1 MRFKPFV
8 LLGFLT
14 ALGSGAAAF
23 GAALAPEVSAGVSEP
38 PVTLRGFGTLGLARS
53 SADQAEFVRDLSQPR
68 GISDQWSGRI
78 DSALGVQANWRL
90 SPELELVS
98 QLVSRYQYDES
109 RSPEIMW
116 AFAQWAPDPRLALR
130 AGRLGADFLMA
141 ADSRLVGYSYLPV
154 RPSVD
159 FFGPLFFSYFD
170 GVDASVTLPMG
181 AGLLRAKAF
190 AGHTQEKNSSAG
202 LIWDARNSAL
212 AGLVLDYF
220 SGAWQLRASAA
231 QIQLSNDLPLGPLPG
246 GLRATGQASAIAA
259 ADAIA
264 VGASSSRFT
273 SLGAVYDEGPLQVQG
288 MFNTIQ
294 HETAAFQNSH
304 AGYLLAG
311 YRFGSMTPFAGLSW
325 WKSSPKNIRTGLPN
339 ASADLIALNEG
350 FDLVMRDGGSEQT
363 TYTLGLRWDVKPKV
377 ALKAQWDSVQGTP
390 RSQFP
395 VRREQTGWRGST
407 DVVSLSLDF
416 VF

>member
-1 MRFKPFV
+1 MRFNLLFQLGCV
-8 LLGFLT
+8 LTLGG
-14 ALGSGAAAF
+14 ALP
-23 GAALAPEVSAGVSEP
+23 ALAADPISGLAP
-38 PVTLRGFGTLGLARS
+38 DMTLRGFGTLGLARTS
-53 SADQAEFVRDLSQPR
+53 SDQADFVRDLSQPR
-68 GISDQWSGRI
+68 GISTQWSGRI
-78 DSALGVQANWRL
+78 DSVLGAQANWQVT
-90 SPELELVS
+90 PEIELVG
-98 QLVSRYQYDES
+98 QGVSRYQYDES
-109 RSPEIMW
+109 RNPEIMW
-116 AFAQWAPDPRLALR
+116 AFAQWEPDPRLALR
-130 AGRLGADFLMA
+130 VGRLGADFLMA

-170 GVDASVTLPMG
+170 GADISITLPVG
-181 AGLLRAKAF
+181 SGLLRTKAY
-190 AGHTQEKNSSAG
+190 AGHTQEKNSSAE

-212 AGLVLDYF
+212 AGVVLDYF
-220 SGAWQLRASAA
+220 SGAWQWRASAA

-264 VGASSSRFT
+264 VGATSSRFL
-273 SLGAVYDEGPLQVQG
+273 SLGAVYDQGPLLVQG
-288 MFNTIQ
+288 MFNTIR
-294 HETAAFQNSH
+294 HETAAFQDSH

-311 YRFGSMTPFAGLSW
+311 YRLGSVTPFAGLSW
-325 WKSSPKNIRTGLPN
+325 WKSSPKHIGTGLPN
-339 ASADLIALNEG
+339 VSADLIALNEG
-350 FDLVMRDGGSEQT
+350 FDQVLREGGSEQT

-390 RSQFP
+390 RSLFP